1 MPTALPATS
10 DFTGAGVTEGDFK
23 SALSALRDFLS
34 GLLGTDGATATAL
47 AALGA
52 PLSAYVAKSG
62 AYTLLAADKG
72 KVIDATGTWTL
83 TGLAAATAGDGYTV
97 TVRNGGSGV
106 ITFDPNLSETVDGAS
121 TLTINAGETVVLYC
135 NGTLWVSL
143 FRASGVPS
151 GAMMGFAGGTTPSG
165 WLLCDGSAISRTTYA
180 SLFTAIGTTHGVG
193 DGSTTFNLPD
203 MRGRVVVGKDNM
215 GGSTA
220 SRVTTAGSSIDGTT
234 LGATGGAQN
243 VTLTAAESGLP
254 SHAHGGVVTGGGTTS
269 FAPGD
274 GSYTGYS
281 SLSSGSTG
289 SAGGSAASSA
299 HTNMPPA
306 LVANVIIKA

>member
-10 DFTGAGVTEGDFK
+10 SFTGAGVTEGDFK
-23 SALSALRDFLS
+23 SAMSALRDFLS
-34 GLLGTDGATATAL
+34 GLLGTDGSTATAL
-47 AALGA
+47 ATLGA

-62 AYTLLAADKG
+62 AYTLLATDKG
-72 KVIDATGTWTL
+72 KVIDCTGTWTL

-135 NGTLWVSL
+135 NASLWVSL

-203 MRGRVVVGKDNM
+203 SRGRVVVGKDNM
-215 GGSTA
+215 GGSA
-220 SRVTTAGSSIDGTT
+220 AGRVTTAGSSIDGTT

-243 VTLTAAESGLP
+243 VTLTAAQSGLVDH
-254 SHAHGGVVTGGGTTS
+254 SHGGVVTGGSTGPVNTAEAGT
-269 FAPGD
+269 AV
-274 GSYTGYS
+274 Y

-289 SAGGSAASSA
+289 SSGSSAASSA